1 LARVGFWASERS
13 LSVLAGVVVISTF
26 VIAPLTPPVGIGNG
40 LLTLTYLALLGSGI
54 AAVSRGGPAFYGIS
68 ALALASFAARV
79 ATLFAPGD
87 LPEIGR
93 KLTGSMFALLLAAV
107 VFERI
112 FRAGHVTVH
121 RIAGAVAAY
130 LLIGLV
136 FAYLYDAIEILL
148 PGSFHF
154 ATPALRDA
162 VLADPMAYFSF
173 TTLTTVGYGDITPQ
187 TPLTQS
193 LANLEALIGQL
204 FPTILIARLVALEL
218 LPRPDAKEK
227 P

>member
-1 LARVGFWASERS
+1 MERAGFWASERS
-13 LSVLAGVVVISTF
+13 LSVLAGVVVVSTF

-54 AAVSRGGPAFYGIS
+54 AAVSRRGPAIYLIS
-68 ALALASFAARV
+68 ALALVSFVART
-79 ATLFAPGD
+79 ATFFVPGD
-87 LPEIGR
+87 VSEVGR
-93 KLTGSMFALLLAAV
+93 KLSGAMFALLLAAV
-107 VFERI
+107 IFERI

-121 RIAGAVAAY
+121 RISGAVAAY

-136 FAYLYDAIEILL
+136 FAYLYDAIEILI
-148 PGSFHF
+148 PGSFHY
-154 ATPALRDA
+154 ATTALRDVA
-162 VLADPMAYFSF
+162 LADPMAYFSF

-187 TPLTQS
+187 TPITQS

-218 LPRPDAKEK
+218 LPRPDTKE
-227 P
+227 